1 MESVTQ
7 VLTTPSGAY
16 SMDIHRGNFCFSRAL
31 FVLDGVA
38 EGTEFSLAVGLSTE
52 NGLAEGGLTVDRG
65 ESRRSAAVENLVAKG
80 EAVDGRGFRLTDDV
94 DDTVERP
101 LGRPLVLEID
111 GILDLF
117 GKGSSGGLLTEEAE
131 GRSDEA

>member
-1 MESVTQ
+1 LV
-7 VLTTPSGAY
+7 
-16 SMDIHRGNFCFSRAL
+16 
-31 FVLDGVA
+31 
-38 EGTEFSLAVGLSTE
+38 
-52 NGLAEGGLTVDRG
+52 VDRG
-65 ESRRSAAVENLVAKG
+65 ESRRSAAVENLVAKC
-80 EAVDGRGFRLTDDV
+80 EAVDGRGFRLTEEV

-117 GKGSSGGLLTEEAE
+117 GKDSSGGLLMEEAE